1 VTSRSP
7 AADQSTSAIGA
18 FSFSSSCVSPF
29 KRVGTS
35 EHETSKRYPTREEKA
50 PSLVPAS
57 PSTKTR
63 VSRVARMSTLPSAR
77 PIASFAGVSFLA
89 SPRLQRAT
97 RGAATLSSIRSPRRT
112 GDFAIRGVA
121 FSEPA
126 EKAFATS
133 AGANPYLVR
142 AEAGECRPASR
153 LGSSDAENEMDA
165 DGDGSGAP
173 SKGSGARLSFPP
185 DASFSAKRNVE

>member
-1 VTSRSP
+1 
-7 AADQSTSAIGA
+7 
-18 FSFSSSCVSPF
+18 
-29 KRVGTS
+29 
-35 EHETSKRYPTREEKA
+35 
-50 PSLVPAS
+50 
-57 PSTKTR
+57 
-63 VSRVARMSTLPSAR
+63 MSTLPSAR
-77 PIASFAGVSFLA
+77 PIASFAGFSFLT